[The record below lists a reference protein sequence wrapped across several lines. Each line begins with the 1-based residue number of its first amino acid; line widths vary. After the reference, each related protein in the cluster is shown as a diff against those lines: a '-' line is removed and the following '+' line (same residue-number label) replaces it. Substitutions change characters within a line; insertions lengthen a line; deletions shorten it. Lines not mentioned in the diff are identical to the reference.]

1 MKNYL
6 AIVLLLVCGLVAS
19 AQEPLAQRSTKSYL
33 ITDYNS
39 KDTAFLKK
47 KCQQAGLDWGI
58 NVVANRIPT
67 DSRYVTP
74 KPSQHLPKQGVLDLQ
89 SALNDRQTVFAVYY
103 SDLLK
108 KPSSINVLQIED
120 ELVVYRTT
128 EASVSFHILYHCTR
142 GAFGTKATSHPKNA
156 PV

>member
-6 AIVLLLVCGLVAS
+6 AIVLLLVCGLIVS
-19 AQEPLAQRSTKSYL
+19 AQEPLVQRSTKSYL
-33 ITDYNS
+33 ITDYNA
-39 KDTAFLKK
+39 KDTAFLKE

-67 DSRYVTP
+67 DSRYVAP
-74 KPSQHLPKQGVLDLQ
+74 KPSQHLLKQGVLDLQ
-89 SALNDRQTVFAVYY
+89 SALDDRQTVFAVYY
-103 SDLLK
+103 SKLLE

-128 EASVSFHILYHCTR
+128 EASVSFHI
-142 GAFGTKATSHPKNA
+142 
-156 PV
+156 